1 MKMLQDVTDW
11 FKAEILGDQS
21 LQQERKKLKSQ
32 KDFEKRINEAARHVC
47 LSDRPNDDGAPYPV
61 ICMDGTVIYK
71 ICENPR
77 IEKGEISL
85 EDVGGS
91 FGKTTHS
98 LCRKQAEL
106 QIVMRLKS

>member
-71 ICENPR
+71 SAR
-77 IEKGEISL
+77 ILESRKEKSAL
-85 EDVGGS
+85 KML
-91 FGKTTHS
+91 GKS
-98 LCRKQAEL
+98 W
-106 QIVMRLKS
+106 

>member
-21 LQQERKKLKSQ
+21 LQQERKKQKSQ
-32 KDFEKRINEAARHVC
+32 KDFEKRIDEAARHVC
-47 LSDRPNDDGAPYPV
+47 LSDRLDDNGSLYPV

-71 ICENPR
+71 ICKNPR

-85 EDVGGS
+85 EDVGEV
-91 FGKTTHS
+91 
-98 LCRKQAEL
+98 LVRQRIQYAENK
-106 QIVMRLKS
+106 MNFR

>member
-77 IEKGEISL
+77 IEKGKISL
-85 EDVGGS
+85 EDVGEVLVRQRIHYTEN
-91 FGKTTHS
+91 K
-98 LCRKQAEL
+98 LNYR
-106 QIVMRLKS
+106 

>member
-1 MKMLQDVTDW
+1 MEDV
-11 FKAEILGDQS
+11 KAVMISSGLVDKALSDEYL
-21 LQQERKKLKSQ
+21 EKL
-32 KDFEKRINEAARHVC
+32 NEEARHVC

-85 EDVGGS
+85 EDVGEVLVRQRI
-91 FGKTTHS
+91 HY
-98 LCRKQAEL
+98 AENNL
-106 QIVMRLKS
+106 NYR